1 MEIPCKS
8 GSVGVEHMHVAGVN
22 LEPDRLAG
30 SHTVKS
36 TERSCQ
42 PLARLQD
49 AVNDRFGAQHL
60 ACLDA
65 SP

>member
-1 MEIPCKS
+1 MDIPRES
-8 GSVGVEHMHVAGVN
+8 GSVGVEYVHVAGVN
-22 LEPDRLAG
+22 LEADRLAG

-42 PLARLQD
+42 ALARLQD